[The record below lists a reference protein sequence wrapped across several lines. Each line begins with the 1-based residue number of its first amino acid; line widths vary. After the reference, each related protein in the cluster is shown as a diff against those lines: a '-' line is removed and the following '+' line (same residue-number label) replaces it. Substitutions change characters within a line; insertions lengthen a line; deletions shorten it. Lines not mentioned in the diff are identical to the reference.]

1 MAPVLGDFVA
11 DGEWSLAD
19 AVRVATMIGAGQR
32 LRVYRLGA
40 SEIDEPFTR

>member
-1 MAPVLGDFVA
+1 MASVLGDLVLA
-11 DGEWSLAD
+11 GEWSLAD
-19 AVRVATMIGAGQR
+19 AVRVATMIGRDNA